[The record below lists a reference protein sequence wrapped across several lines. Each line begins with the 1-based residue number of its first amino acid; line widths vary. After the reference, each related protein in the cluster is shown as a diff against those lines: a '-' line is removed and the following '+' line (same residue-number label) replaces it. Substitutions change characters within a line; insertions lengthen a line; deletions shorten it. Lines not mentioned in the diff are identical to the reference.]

1 MLEPD
6 VVDISI
12 EQLAGIDPAFK
23 RYVRILMSNGIK
35 TTKSM
40 VHEYYICN
48 LSTIKG
54 LGTKFYGALS
64 DFMENQSYYGEKI
77 KEYEEVSK

>member
-12 EQLAGIDPAFK
+12 EQLASIDPAFK

-35 TTKSM
+35 TTKTM

-48 LSTIKG
+48 FSTIKG
-54 LGTKFYGALS
+54 LGVKFYGALS
-64 DFMENQSYYGEKI
+64 DFIENQSYYKEKVKENEKI
-77 KEYEEVSK
+77 SE